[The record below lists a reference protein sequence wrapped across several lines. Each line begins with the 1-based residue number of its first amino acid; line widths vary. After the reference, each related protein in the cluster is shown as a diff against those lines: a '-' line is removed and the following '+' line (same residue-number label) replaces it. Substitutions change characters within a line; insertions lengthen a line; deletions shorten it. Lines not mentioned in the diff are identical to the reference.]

1 MIDIMSGTDTDVV
14 SSTKKVSK
22 AGVVV
27 AFLCLL
33 ALAAGG
39 TYWVN
44 THGKSAAVVDPQT
57 SEEAVRAADAQWS
70 QAAAANDVERTI
82 AFYSDDAL
90 VMPPNGVMAKDKGA
104 ERKAWSEILGPGT
117 NLSWTAGKIVSSKG
131 GDMVY
136 DVGIYTLIT
145 NPAKGKQTTDG
156 GKYLAVWKKQADGKW
171 KAVAATWNSDKELP
185 GKAAKG

>member
-1 MIDIMSGTDTDVV
+1 MIDIMTGNDTDVV
-14 SSTKKVSK
+14 SSSNIKKGSK

-27 AFLCLL
+27 AFVCLV

-39 TYWVN
+39 AYWMQS
-44 THGKSAAVVDPQT
+44 HSKPAGVVDPQD
-57 SEEAVRAADAQWS
+57 SVDAVRAADAQWS
-70 QAAAANDVERTI
+70 KAAAANDIERTI

-104 ERKAWSEILGPGT
+104 ERKAWSEILAPGT

-145 NPAKGKQTTDG
+145 TLATFAGPSSILPSPWTSNVPLGDPWYVSEVIHCTTASC
-156 GKYLAVWKKQADGKW
+156 K
-171 KAVAATWNSDKELP
+171 P
-185 GKAAKG
+185 F

>member
-14 SSTKKVSK
+14 SSTKKGSK
-22 AGVVV
+22 AVVV
-27 AFLCLL
+27 VSFLCLV

-44 THGKSAAVVDPQT
+44 SHSKPAGVVDPQV

-70 QAAAANDVERTI
+70 QAAGANDVERTI

-104 ERKAWSEILGPGT
+104 ERKAWSEILAPGT
-117 NLSWTAGKIVSSKG
+117 NLSWTAGKVVASKD

-171 KAVAATWNSDKELP
+171 KAVAATWNSDKALP
-185 GKAAKG
+185 GKVVKG